1 MRKFMESWGGALAFG
16 GAVAG
21 GAWWIATSIGEV
33 RMELAAGIGEV
44 RTEVG
49 EVRNEILAL
58 EARMERRLS
67 TVEAKLDL
75 LIEGL
80 DVRIGD
86 DE

>member
-1 MRKFMESWGGALAFG
+1 
-16 GAVAG
+16 
-21 GAWWIATSIGEV
+21 
-33 RMELAAGIGEV
+33 MELAAGIGEV
-44 RTEVG
+44 RTELV
-49 EVRNEILAL
+49 AL